1 MIITLQHTLQ
11 SKIYALKIKNSCTK
25 DIIIVVTLL
34 TITFMTSKR
43 LLKFVEMHLAD
54 LN

>member
-1 MIITLQHTLQ
+1 MIITLHNTVQ
-11 SKIYALKIKNSCTK
+11 SKINVIKIKNSCTK

-34 TITFMTSKR
+34 TLTFMTSQS

>member
-1 MIITLQHTLQ
+1 MIITLHNTLQ
-11 SKIYALKIKNSCTK
+11 SKIYVLKIQNSCTK

-34 TITFMTSKR
+34 ILTFMTSKL